1 MDTFLENLAKSY
13 ADTHP
18 ITVADP
24 RFSSG
29 GANSQ
34 SGCANLLFCKFFAE
48 SCMKMKDLDPGN
60 RPPPRSPNAPM
71 ENPGSAPVV
80 ISLFSVNY
88 STTQSLRH

>member
-1 MDTFLENLAKSY
+1 MDTFLENLTKSY

-18 ITVADP
+18 ITVEDP

-34 SGCANLLFCKFFAE
+34 SWCANLLFCKFFAE
-48 SCMKMKDLDPGN
+48 SCHENERIWTLAT
-60 RPPPRSPNAPM
+60 PPPGSANAPM
-71 ENPGSAPVV
+71 ENPGSASVV